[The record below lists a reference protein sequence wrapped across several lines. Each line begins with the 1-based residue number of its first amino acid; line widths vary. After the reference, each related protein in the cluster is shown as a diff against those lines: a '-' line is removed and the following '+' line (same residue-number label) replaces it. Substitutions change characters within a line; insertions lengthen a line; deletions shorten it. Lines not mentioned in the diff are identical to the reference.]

1 MDDCFEEVSPGV
13 RVVVLVGA
21 HVTHP
26 KANVLLL
33 AGSTHRVA
41 VLYLLPTAEAVLLI
55 DLL

>member
-33 AGSTHRVA
+33 AGYTHRIA